1 MSKNKRRG
9 GASAGKSQG
18 GALSGQKRGG
28 SSAGKRQGEASWSQS
43 RGGASVGKRQDEASP
58 GQNRGG
64 TSIGKPQGG
73 PGERRGTLRGE
84 NAAKAAADGR
94 SEVNRTH
101 IGQGRGGAAQR
112 AFGGRGED
120 SRVKPYGEAEATR
133 GERAGSRESGGRAR
147 AERTSAPQAGSK
159 RSAALAGLP
168 VEKNGEYTAE
178 IIGIGHDGEGVGR
191 VEGFTLF
198 VPGALPGE
206 RVHLKVLKLK
216 KQYGYAK
223 LLEVLDSSP
232 ERVGAPCPIY
242 DKCGGCQ
249 LQHLDYAAQL
259 KVKRQLVVDN
269 LERIGKLKVAKEAD
283 AEAGNV
289 VGDAAALSSGMVG
302 GNTTPTSEGF
312 KPADEEITVPED
324 KVINDEAL
332 ESKEDADDTISGS
345 ELQPLMDTEFVDASD
360 LLEDEGD
367 GNLAGD
373 SHGQGQTVGR
383 KNINT
388 DKITEDN
395 TTEDNTH
402 GGNAALGIGVATG
415 TSSIDEVREDID
427 ESTLATGA
435 KSTNLRYGESAE
447 PLKQERVC
455 ASEADGIVVYPTIG
469 MNDPWRYRN
478 KAQVPFGEEQGGLVG
493 GFYAQGS
500 HRIIDMEAC
509 LIQHANNDEVITK
522 VKEIGRGLGIRAYR
536 EETHEGLLR
545 HVVVKV
551 GFRTGEIMVVLVT
564 NGKEIPHAEEW
575 IEQIRAAIPGV
586 ASICQN
592 VNTGR
597 TNVIFGATTRVLWGR
612 EVIYDYI
619 GDVKFAISARSFFQV
634 NPVQTEAL
642 YGKALEYAGL
652 TGGETVVD
660 AYCGI
665 GTISL
670 FLAKHAKKVYGVEI
684 VPEAIEDAKRN
695 AELNGIC
702 NAEFAVGG
710 AEDVLPEWQRA
721 GVRPDVIV
729 VDPPR
734 KGCDERLLDTILQL
748 RPERVVYVSCNAS
761 TLARDLRVLED
772 GEYRTVCVQPVDMF
786 PHTVHI
792 ESVALLVRNGTE
804 G

>member
-1 MSKNKRRG
+1 MNKNNRRSSSTSGHKRAG
-9 GASAGKSQG
+9 GAGKP
-18 GALSGQKRGG
+18 RGG
-28 SSAGKRQGEASWSQS
+28 SSEQ
-43 RGGASVGKRQDEASP
+43 
-58 GQNRGG
+58 
-64 TSIGKPQGG
+64 
-73 PGERRGTLRGE
+73 
-84 NAAKAAADGR
+84 
-94 SEVNRTH
+94 
-101 IGQGRGGAAQR
+101 
-112 AFGGRGED
+112 
-120 SRVKPYGEAEATR
+120 
-133 GERAGSRESGGRAR
+133 
-147 AERTSAPQAGSK
+147 GSK
-159 RSAALAGLP
+159 RSEARVERDQRSGLSGARAAFGGGHSELNSAQTGQGRKGAARHASGGSGKRPANTALAGLP

-191 VEGFTLF
+191 VDGFTLF
-198 VPGALPGE
+198 IPGALPGE
-206 RVHLKVLKLK
+206 RVRVKVLKLK
-216 KQYGYAK
+216 KQFGYAK
-223 LLEVLDSSP
+223 LLEVQKASP
-232 ERVGAPCPIY
+232 DRVGPPCPIY
-242 DKCGGCQ
+242 DQCGGCQ

-259 KVKRQLVVDN
+259 EVKRQLVVDN
-269 LERIGKLKVAKEAD
+269 LERIGKLKVADRTGGVAGAADHYSGDYRMVKDAGQPADAGLGIPESQILNEDVLESAEVGKGMDTAGSAVSAINEAD
-283 AEAGNV
+283 DSVGEGAYANNT
-289 VGDAAALSSGMVG
+289 GDADLYTGM
-302 GNTTPTSEGF
+302 
-312 KPADEEITVPED
+312 A
-324 KVINDEAL
+324 
-332 ESKEDADDTISGS
+332 GS
-345 ELQPLMDTEFVDASD
+345 QGSLRSRELQPLQDTEFVDAAS
-360 LLEDEGD
+360 LLDSAGD
-367 GNLAGD
+367 GDAEILTQDGAGYEAAFA
-373 SHGQGQTVGR
+373 G
-383 KNINT
+383 
-388 DKITEDN
+388 TE
-395 TTEDNTH
+395 
-402 GGNAALGIGVATG
+402 
-415 TSSIDEVREDID
+415 
-427 ESTLATGA
+427 
-435 KSTNLRYGESAE
+435 
-447 PLKQERVC
+447 
-455 ASEADGIVVYPTIG
+455 GIVVYPTIG
-469 MNDPWRYRN
+469 MDDPWRYRN

-509 LIQHANNDEVITK
+509 LIQHSNNDEVIAK
-522 VKEIGRGLGIRAYR
+522 VKEIGRRLGIRAYR

-551 GFRTGEIMVVLVT
+551 GFRTGEIMVVLIT
-564 NGKEIPHAEEW
+564 NGEEIPRAAEW
-575 IEQIRAAIPGV
+575 IREIRAAIPGV

-592 VNTGR
+592 VNIGR
-597 TNVIFGATTRVLWGR
+597 TNVIFGRTTRVLWGH

-695 AELNGIC
+695 ALLNGIS

-772 GEYRTVCVQPVDMF
+772 GGYRTVSVQPVDMF
-786 PHTVHI
+786 PHTVHV
-792 ESVALLVRNGTE
+792 ENVALLVRCDTDV
-804 G
+804 

>member
-9 GASAGKSQG
+9 GASAGKPQG

-28 SSAGKRQGEASWSQS
+28 TLTGKPNGEASS
-43 RGGASVGKRQDEASP
+43 RQYGGDTITGKPQGGAPS
-58 GQNRGG
+58 GQNRGA
-64 TSIGKPQGG
+64 TSVDKTQGG
-73 PGERRGTLRGE
+73 PGERRGMLRGE
-84 NAAKAAADGR
+84 NSGKAGFTADGR

-101 IGQGRGGAAQR
+101 TGQGRGGAAQR
-112 AFGGRGED
+112 AFGGRGETG
-120 SRVKPYGEAEATR
+120 RVKPYGEATAR
-133 GERAGSRESGGRAR
+133 VPGSGSRGSGGRAR

-159 RSAALAGLP
+159 RSAALAALP

-206 RVHLKVLKLK
+206 LVRLKVLKLK

-223 LLEVLDSSP
+223 LLEVLESSP
-232 ERVGAPCPIY
+232 DRVGAPCPIY

-283 AEAGNV
+283 AESGNA
-289 VGDAAALSSGMVG
+289 VGDASVLRAGMVG
-302 GNTTPTSEGF
+302 GNTPRTSEGF
-312 KPADEEITVPED
+312 KPADEEITFPED

-332 ESKEDADDTISGS
+332 GSKEDADDTISGS
-345 ELQPLMDTEFVDASD
+345 GLQPLMDTEFVDASD
-360 LLEDEGD
+360 LLEDESD
-367 GNLAGD
+367 GNLAGGSSAQAQTND
-373 SHGQGQTVGR
+373 SE
-383 KNINT
+383 NIT
-388 DKITEDN
+388 WDN
-395 TTEDNTH
+395 TTGDNTI
-402 GGNAALGIGVATG
+402 GGNTALGTGAATG
-415 TSSIDEVREDID
+415 TSSIGDVREDIG
-427 ESTLATGA
+427 ESTLAAGVKRT
-435 KSTNLRYGESAE
+435 SLRRGESTDS
-447 PLKQERVC
+447 LKQERER

-469 MNDPWRYRN
+469 MSDPWRYRN

-500 HRIIDMEAC
+500 HRIIDMETC
-509 LIQHANNDEVITK
+509 LIQHANNDEVIAK

-597 TNVIFGATTRVLWGR
+597 TNVIFGPTTRVLWGG

-642 YGKALEYAGL
+642 YSKALEYAGL

-695 AELNGIC
+695 AELNGIH

-772 GEYRTVCVQPVDMF
+772 GGYRTVCVQPVDMF
-786 PHTVHI
+786 PHTVHV
-792 ESVALLVRNGTE
+792 ESVALLVMDGTE

>member
-1 MSKNKRRG
+1 M
-9 GASAGKSQG
+9 
-18 GALSGQKRGG
+18 
-28 SSAGKRQGEASWSQS
+28 
-43 RGGASVGKRQDEASP
+43 
-58 GQNRGG
+58 
-64 TSIGKPQGG
+64 
-73 PGERRGTLRGE
+73 
-84 NAAKAAADGR
+84 
-94 SEVNRTH
+94 
-101 IGQGRGGAAQR
+101 
-112 AFGGRGED
+112 
-120 SRVKPYGEAEATR
+120 KPYGEAEAAR

-159 RSAALAGLP
+159 RSAALAALP

-206 RVHLKVLKLK
+206 RVRLKVLKLK

-223 LLEVLDSSP
+223 LLEVLESSP
-232 ERVGAPCPIY
+232 DRVGAPCPIY

-269 LERIGKLKVAKEAD
+269 LERIGKLRVAKEAD
-283 AEAGNV
+283 AEAGNA
-289 VGDAAALSSGMVG
+289 VGDASVLRADTVG
-302 GNTTPTSEGF
+302 GNTTRPSEGF

-345 ELQPLMDTEFVDASD
+345 GLQPLMDTEFVDASD
-360 LLEDEGD
+360 LLEDESD

-373 SHGQGQTVGR
+373 SSAQAQTNDSE
-383 KNINT
+383 NIT
-388 DKITEDN
+388 WDN
-395 TTEDNTH
+395 TTGDNTI
-402 GGNAALGIGVATG
+402 GGNAALGIGAATG
-415 TSSIDEVREDID
+415 TSPIYDVSEDIG
-427 ESTLATGA
+427 ESTLAAGV
-435 KSTNLRYGESAE
+435 KSTNLRRGESTE

-469 MNDPWRYRN
+469 MSDPWRYRN

-500 HRIIDMEAC
+500 HRIIDMETC
-509 LIQHANNDEVITK
+509 LIQHANNDEVIAK
-522 VKEIGRGLGIRAYR
+522 VKEIGRGLGIRAYQ

-564 NGKEIPHAEEW
+564 NGKEVPHVAEW

-652 TGGETVVD
+652 TGSETVVD

-695 AELNGIC
+695 AELNGIR

-721 GVRPDVIV
+721 GIRPDVIV

-761 TLARDLRVLED
+761 TLARDLRVLEN
-772 GEYRTVCVQPVDMF
+772 GGYRTVCVQPVDMF
-786 PHTVHI
+786 PHTVHV
-792 ESVALLVRNGTE
+792 ESVALMSRVE
-804 G
+804 K

>member
-1 MSKNKRRG
+1 M
-9 GASAGKSQG
+9 SAG
-18 GALSGQKRGG
+18 R
-28 SSAGKRQGEASWSQS
+28 RQGEASRGQPRGESERQGAAS
-43 RGGASVGKRQDEASP
+43 LGQNRGGASMGKTQGEALP

-64 TSIGKPQGG
+64 THAGKPQGG
-73 PGERRGTLRGE
+73 PGERRSTPHSESG
-84 NAAKAAADGR
+84 GR

-101 IGQGRGGAAQR
+101 TGQGRGGAAQR
-112 AFGGRGED
+112 AFGGRGEAG
-120 SRVKPYGEAEATR
+120 RVKPYGEATAR
-133 GERAGSRESGGRAR
+133 VQGSGSRGSGGRAR

-159 RSAALAGLP
+159 RSAALAALP

-206 RVHLKVLKLK
+206 RVRLKVLKLK

-223 LLEVLDSSP
+223 LLDVLESSP
-232 ERVGAPCPIY
+232 DRVGAPCPIY

-283 AEAGNV
+283 AEA
-289 VGDAAALSSGMVG
+289 
-302 GNTTPTSEGF
+302 
-312 KPADEEITVPED
+312 
-324 KVINDEAL
+324 
-332 ESKEDADDTISGS
+332 
-345 ELQPLMDTEFVDASD
+345 
-360 LLEDEGD
+360 
-367 GNLAGD
+367 
-373 SHGQGQTVGR
+373 
-383 KNINT
+383 
-388 DKITEDN
+388 
-395 TTEDNTH
+395 
-402 GGNAALGIGVATG
+402 
-415 TSSIDEVREDID
+415 
-427 ESTLATGA
+427 
-435 KSTNLRYGESAE
+435 
-447 PLKQERVC
+447 
-455 ASEADGIVVYPTIG
+455 DGIVVYPTIG
-469 MNDPWRYRN
+469 MSDPWRYRN

-509 LIQHANNDEVITK
+509 LIQHANNDEVIAK

-564 NGKEIPHAEEW
+564 NGKEIPHVEEW
-575 IEQIRAAIPGV
+575 IEKIRAAIPGV

-695 AELNGIC
+695 AELNGIR

-761 TLARDLRVLED
+761 TLARDLRLLEE
-772 GEYRTVCVQPVDMF
+772 GGYRTVCVQPVDMF
-786 PHTVHI
+786 PHTVHV
-792 ESVALLVRNGTE
+792 ESVCSLIYKGIE
-804 G
+804 

>member
-1 MSKNKRRG
+1 M
-9 GASAGKSQG
+9 
-18 GALSGQKRGG
+18 
-28 SSAGKRQGEASWSQS
+28 
-43 RGGASVGKRQDEASP
+43 
-58 GQNRGG
+58 
-64 TSIGKPQGG
+64 QGG
-73 PGERRGTLRGE
+73 PGERRGTLHDESAGI
-84 NAAKAAADGR
+84 AAGGR

-101 IGQGRGGAAQR
+101 TGQGRGGAAQR
-112 AFGGRGED
+112 AFGGHGEAG
-120 SRVKPYGEAEATR
+120 RVKPYGGEATAR
-133 GERAGSRESGGRAR
+133 VQGSGSRGSGGRAR
-147 AERTSAPQAGSK
+147 AERTSAPQAVSK

-206 RVHLKVLKLK
+206 RVRLKVLKLK

-223 LLEVLDSSP
+223 LLEVLESSP
-232 ERVGAPCPIY
+232 DRVGAPCPIY

-289 VGDAAALSSGMVG
+289 VGDAAAVRAGMVG
-302 GNTTPTSEGF
+302 GSTTSMNEGF
-312 KPADEEITVPED
+312 NPADEEITVPED
-324 KVINDEAL
+324 KVINDEEL
-332 ESKEDADDTISGS
+332 GSKEDADDTISGS
-345 ELQPLMDTEFVDASD
+345 GLQPLMDTEFVDASD

-367 GNLAGD
+367 ESPAGD
-373 SHGQGQTVGR
+373 SSAQAQTNDSE
-383 KNINT
+383 NIT
-388 DKITEDN
+388 WDN
-395 TTEDNTH
+395 TTGDNTI
-402 GGNAALGIGVATG
+402 GGNTALGTGAATG
-415 TSSIDEVREDID
+415 TSSIGDVREDIG
-427 ESTLATGA
+427 ESALATGV
-435 KSTNLRYGESAE
+435 KRTSLRRGESADS
-447 PLKQERVC
+447 LKQERGR

-469 MNDPWRYRN
+469 MSDPWRYRN

-509 LIQHANNDEVITK
+509 LIQHANNDEVIAK
-522 VKEIGRGLGIRAYR
+522 VKEIGRGLGIRAYQ
-536 EETHEGLLR
+536 EETHQGLLR

-695 AELNGIC
+695 AELNGIR

-772 GEYRTVCVQPVDMF
+772 GGYRTVCVQPVDMF
-786 PHTVHI
+786 PHTVHV
-792 ESVALLVRNGTE
+792 ENVALIVRNDTVA
-804 G
+804 